1 MKWKK
6 SLTGLSS
13 YKPGK
18 REEEVMAELGLT
30 KITKLSSNENPLG
43 TSPKVAALQANSSVE
58 TEIYPDGWASSLRTV
73 VADFYQLEEEELIF
87 TAGVDELIELLTR
100 VLLDTTKNTVMATP
114 TFVQYRQNA
123 LIEGAEVREI
133 PLLVDGAHD
142 LDGMLN
148 AIDDNTTIVWVCNPN
163 NPTGNYIDLADI
175 QAFLDKVPSDVL
187 VVLDEAYIEYVT
199 SQPEKHEHLIRTY
212 KNLIITRTFS
222 KIYGLAS
229 ARVGYGIADKAII
242 EQLNIVR
249 PPFNT
254 TSIGQKLAI
263 EAIKDQ
269 AFIEACRTS
278 NANGIKQYEAFAKRF
293 EQVKLYPANGNFVL
307 IDLGIE
313 AGTIFSYLEKN
324 GYITRSGAALGFPTA
339 VRITIGKEEENSAV
353 IALLEKLL

>member
-6 SLTGLSS
+6 SLAGLSS

-43 TSPKVAALQANSSVE
+43 TSPKVAALQANSNVE

-163 NPTGNYIDLADI
+163 NPTGNYIELADI
-175 QAFLDKVPSDVL
+175 QAFLDKVPNDVL

-199 SQPEKHEHLIRTY
+199 PQPEKHEHLIRRY

-229 ARVGYGIADKAII
+229 ARVGYGIADKEII
-242 EQLNIVR
+242 NQLNIVR

-269 AFIEACRTS
+269 AFIEACRIS
-278 NANGIKQYEAFAKRF
+278 NANGIKQYRR
-293 EQVKLYPANGNFVL
+293 LRNVL
-307 IDLGIE
+307 N
-313 AGTIFSYLEKN
+313 K
-324 GYITRSGAALGFPTA
+324 
-339 VRITIGKEEENSAV
+339 
-353 IALLEKLL
+353 

>member
-1 MKWKK
+1 M
-6 SLTGLSS
+6 
-13 YKPGK
+13 
-18 REEEVMAELGLT
+18 
-30 KITKLSSNENPLG
+30 
-43 TSPKVAALQANSSVE
+43 AALQANSNVE

-163 NPTGNYIDLADI
+163 NPTGNYIELADI
-175 QAFLDKVPSDVL
+175 QAFLDKVPNDVL

-199 SQPEKHEHLIRTY
+199 PQPEKHEHLIRRY

-229 ARVGYGIADKAII
+229 ARVGYGIADKEII
-242 EQLNIVR
+242 NQLNIVR

-254 TSIGQKLAI
+254 TSIGQKI
-263 EAIKDQ
+263 
-269 AFIEACRTS
+269 
-278 NANGIKQYEAFAKRF
+278 
-293 EQVKLYPANGNFVL
+293 
-307 IDLGIE
+307 
-313 AGTIFSYLEKN
+313 
-324 GYITRSGAALGFPTA
+324 GY
-339 VRITIGKEEENSAV
+339 
-353 IALLEKLL
+353 

>member
-1 MKWKK
+1 
-6 SLTGLSS
+6 
-13 YKPGK
+13 
-18 REEEVMAELGLT
+18 
-30 KITKLSSNENPLG
+30 
-43 TSPKVAALQANSSVE
+43 
-58 TEIYPDGWASSLRTV
+58 
-73 VADFYQLEEEELIF
+73 
-87 TAGVDELIELLTR
+87 
-100 VLLDTTKNTVMATP
+100 MATP

-199 SQPEKHEHLIRTY
+199 PQPEKHEKLIRTY

-263 EAIKDQ
+263 EAIKD
-269 AFIEACRTS
+269 
-278 NANGIKQYEAFAKRF
+278 
-293 EQVKLYPANGNFVL
+293 
-307 IDLGIE
+307 
-313 AGTIFSYLEKN
+313 
-324 GYITRSGAALGFPTA
+324 RSFY
-339 VRITIGKEEENSAV
+339 
-353 IALLEKLL
+353 

>member
-43 TSPKVAALQANSSVE
+43 TSPKVAALQANSNVE
-58 TEIYPDGWASSLRTV
+58 TEIYPDGWAANLRKE

-100 VLLDTTKNTVMATP
+100 VLLDNTTNTVMAAP

-123 LIEGAEVREI
+123 FIEGAEVREI
-133 PLLVDGAHD
+133 PLLADGAHN
-142 LDGMLN
+142 LEGMLA
-148 AIDDNTTIVWVCNPN
+148 AIDEKTTIVWVCNPN
-163 NPTGNYIDLADI
+163 NPTGNYIELTDL
-175 QAFLDKVPSDVL
+175 QAFLAKVPSDVL

-199 SQPEKHEHLIRTY
+199 PQPEKHEQWIRTY

-229 ARVGYGIADKAII
+229 ARVGYGIADKEII
-242 EQLNIVR
+242 NQLNIVR

-254 TSIGQKLAI
+254 TSMGQKLAI

-269 AFIEACRTS
+269 AFIEACRIS
-278 NANGIKQYEAFAKRF
+278 NAKGIKQYEAFAKRF
-293 EQVKLYPANGNFVL
+293 EKVKLYPANGNFVL
-307 IDLGIE
+307 IDLGID
-313 AGTIFSYLEKN
+313 AGAIFSYLEKN
-324 GYITRSGAALGFPTA
+324 GYITRSGAALGFKEA
-339 VRITIGKEEENSAV
+339 VRITIGTEEENSAV

>member
-1 MKWKK
+1 MVGLLACVQW
-6 SLTGLSS
+6 SL
-13 YKPGK
+13 
-18 REEEVMAELGLT
+18 
-30 KITKLSSNENPLG
+30 I
-43 TSPKVAALQANSSVE
+43 
-58 TEIYPDGWASSLRTV
+58 
-73 VADFYQLEEEELIF
+73 FYQLEEEELIF

-163 NPTGNYIDLADI
+163 NPTGNYIELADI
-175 QAFLDKVPSDVL
+175 QAFLDKVPNDVL

-199 SQPEKHEHLIRTY
+199 PQPEKHEHLIRRY

-229 ARVGYGIADKAII
+229 ARVGYGIADKEII
-242 EQLNIVR
+242 NQLNIVR

-254 TSIGQKLAI
+254 TSIGQKI
-263 EAIKDQ
+263 
-269 AFIEACRTS
+269 
-278 NANGIKQYEAFAKRF
+278 
-293 EQVKLYPANGNFVL
+293 
-307 IDLGIE
+307 
-313 AGTIFSYLEKN
+313 
-324 GYITRSGAALGFPTA
+324 GY
-339 VRITIGKEEENSAV
+339 
-353 IALLEKLL
+353 